1 MRVICLAYNN
11 HAGMG
16 KVYYYSRMI
25 NQCTENTI
33 SDIDY
38 QKLIPDINPPANIW
52 NMTDEKSD
60 EEESS

>member
-1 MRVICLAYNN
+1 ME
-11 HAGMG
+11 

-25 NQCTENTI
+25 KQCTENTI

-38 QKLIPDINPPANIW
+38 QKLIPDINTPANIW